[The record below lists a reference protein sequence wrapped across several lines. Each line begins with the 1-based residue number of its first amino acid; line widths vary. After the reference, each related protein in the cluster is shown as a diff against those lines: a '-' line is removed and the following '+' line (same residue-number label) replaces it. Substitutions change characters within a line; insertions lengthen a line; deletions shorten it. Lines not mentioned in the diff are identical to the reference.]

1 MLHSKIFFK
10 THTHACPHMHV
21 YMSFSKVSYR
31 MSHKNI
37 TQYHCSNA
45 CLGIIIVLL
54 YPITYF
60 QMAPCSAVH
69 QREIGWLGQTKQTRG
84 WQHFMGAPGWAS
96 GTELRHEAFQTCNL
110 DWGDEQRKAGK
121 TEQRENRKQGWG
133 LGEKRKGNTENLE
146 RNPCSQSWRWDLR
159 MAKSGSIRLV
169 HMD

>member
-10 THTHACPHMHV
+10 THIHACPHMHV

-69 QREIGWLGQTKQTRG
+69 QREKSAGWGRQNKPGDGSILWVLLAGQVG
-84 WQHFMGAPGWAS
+84 WSS
-96 GTELRHEAFQTCNL
+96 GMRPSRHAILTEVMN
-110 DWGDEQRKAGK
+110 
-121 TEQRENRKQGWG
+121 REKQGRQNR
-133 LGEKRKGNTENLE
+133 EKTGN
-146 RNPCSQSWRWDLR
+146 RGGD
-159 MAKSGSIRLV
+159 
-169 HMD
+169 